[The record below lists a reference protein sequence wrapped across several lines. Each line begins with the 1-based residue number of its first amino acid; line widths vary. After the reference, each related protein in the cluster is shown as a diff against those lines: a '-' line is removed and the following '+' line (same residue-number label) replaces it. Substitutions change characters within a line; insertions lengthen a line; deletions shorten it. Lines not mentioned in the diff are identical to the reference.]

1 MNILLN
7 VLYINNVHI
16 QANCFDFHLILG
28 GVFALKKFEMFEQ
41 CNTLICFDQKRY
53 KLIIRNNLVT
63 INNLLYYIIY
73 YIVLQY
79 LL

>member
-53 KLIIRNNLVT
+53 KLIIPNNLVT

>member
-53 KLIIRNNLVT
+53 FGRCSTFDGNLGH
-63 INNLLYYIIY
+63 
-73 YIVLQY
+73 IVVIGN
-79 LL
+79 